1 MARYTHPHCKEQHMN
16 KNTTRA
22 LTIAALLALPLSL
35 TACATE
41 EAPAE
46 KAPAATQE
54 KVNTT
59 ESGIEFAEPWAKAAE
74 GMSGV
79 FGTLKNTSKEEVT
92 LVRATSPRA
101 GLVELHETTMVDGKM
116 IMREIDGGFVI
127 PAGESYVLEPGE
139 HHIMLM
145 ELDSA
150 LLPGE
155 VLPITLEFSNGETMT
170 LDLDVREF
178 AGADE
183 DYGDLEHGDH
193 AEHGT
198 ENEHDGHGADEEHA
212 DHGENHG

>member
-1 MARYTHPHCKEQHMN
+1 MN
-16 KNTTRA
+16 KTFTTRA
-22 LTIAALLALPLSL
+22 LTFAALLALPLSL

-41 EAPAE
+41 AEDTE
-46 KAPAATQE
+46 KAPAASQQDVA
-54 KVNTT
+54 KT
-59 ESGIEFAEPWAKAAE
+59 ESGIEFVEPWAKAAD

-79 FGTLKNTSKEEVT
+79 FGTLKNTSDEEVT
-92 LVRATSPRA
+92 LVSASSPRA
-101 GLVELHETTMVDGKM
+101 DLVELHETTMVDGKM

-145 ELDSA
+145 ELDSE

-155 VLPITLEFSNGETMT
+155 VLPLTLEFSNGETMT

-193 AEHGT
+193 
-198 ENEHDGHGADEEHA
+198 DEHA
-212 DHGENHG
+212 DQGDHGDHSDQEGHEGHSEESHD